1 MRSLLHALGLACTFE
16 AVWWELELARAAV
29 LVDFQVA
36 QPPPLPADARQCTQ
50 VLIEHTF
57 GNSFGAPAIA
67 NYTPPTDCGDVGS
80 WAGISLNLTVTSNGT
95 QFDRLGIFTFQNTE
109 IWRTSTPEPTRGDG
123 IIWTYLKDVTRFIPL
138 FSSPGE
144 FIFELDNLLQEGLD
158 GQYAS
163 TVSATFF
170 ASSPEHPA
178 AKKADLILPISAN
191 SGSSPDD
198 NAPSVPPA
206 TSLNVTFPKNTIE
219 VYAELFASGNGNEEF
234 WYFNTANEF
243 LGELPDGTTFGD
255 GPFREVRLLI
265 DGVLAGV
272 AFPYAVIFTGG
283 IVPTAWR
290 PITSYGA
297 IDLPTYVLDLTPFA
311 PLLADGGPHNFTL
324 DVASAESD
332 HAINANWFVSGLVQ
346 VVTDP
351 NSEAQTTGN
360 ITLYDAQP
368 FAVTQTTGSVGED
381 GDVNVT
387 VSASRSVRIEAT
399 VVSGSG
405 GVNNVVV
412 RQQLEYSN
420 TQNYFQDAAVQNV
433 FQVSNG
439 MVSSTHNGIPAV
451 IDTFSYPFNINFTV
465 LNSDGSQI
473 SAFFDHGYDR
483 TLLPAPF
490 LLGSTIAE
498 RQLAGGFFTIAST
511 GNTGNGTSNNTLAYA
526 DTQGNTFTRSV
537 DAALN
542 VVVRDVQGGSLAP
555 APDPALIGG
564 EEGEQGGEQR
574 VFVGE
579 AVRFP
584 GVKLKAS
591 SGNGDAQSA

>member
-1 MRSLLHALGLACTFE
+1 MQFRRTFSSLVSLGVGITTLLVAH
-16 AVWWELELARAAV
+16 VHDVHAAV

-36 QPPPLPADARQCTQ
+36 QPPPVPQDAKQCTQ

-57 GNSFGAPAIA
+57 GNSFGSPAIA
-67 NYTPPTDCGDVGS
+67 NFTPPTDCGDVGS

-95 QFDRLGIFTFQNTE
+95 QFDRLGIITFQNAE

-123 IIWTYLKDVTRFIPL
+123 IIWTYLKDVTRYIPL

-144 FIFELDNLLQEGLD
+144 FIFELDNLLETGLD

-163 TVSATFF
+163 TVSVTFF
-170 ASSPEHPA
+170 ASSAEHQP
-178 AKKADLILPISAN
+178 AKKADLILPISAQ

-243 LGELPDGTTFGD
+243 LDDLPDGTTFGD

-265 DGVLAGV
+265 DGMLAGV

-297 IDLPTYVLDLTPFA
+297 LDLPTYFLDLTPFA
-311 PLLADGGPHNFTL
+311 PLLADGQPHSISL

-351 NSEAQTTGN
+351 NSSGQTTGN
-360 ITLYDAQP
+360 ITVYDVQP
-368 FAVTQTTGSVGED
+368 FATTQTNGNVGQN

-387 VSASRSVRIEAT
+387 VSASHPVHIEAT
-399 VVSGSG
+399 IVSGSG
-405 GVNNVVV
+405 DVNKVVV
-412 RQQLEYSN
+412 RQDMAYSN
-420 TQNYFQDAAVQNV
+420 TQNYLQNTSIQNV
-433 FQVSNG
+433 FQLSNG
-439 MVSSTHNGIPAV
+439 SVSSTHNGVPAV
-451 IDTFSYPFNINFTV
+451 TDKFSFPFNINFTI
-465 LNSDGSQI
+465 LNPDGSQI
-473 SAFFDHGYDR
+473 EAIFDHSYDR
-483 TLLPAPF
+483 TSQPAPF
-490 LLGSTIAE
+490 LLGSTITE
-498 RQLAGGFFTIAST
+498 HQLASGFFTIASS
-511 GNTGNGTSNNTLAYA
+511 GNTGNGTSNNTLTYA
-526 DTQGNTFTRSV
+526 DTEGNTFDREV
-537 DAALN
+537 DAVNN
-542 VVVRDVQGGSLAP
+542 VIVSDHQGGSLAP
-555 APDPALIGG
+555 SPAGVALGAQEDADRDGG
-564 EEGEQGGEQR
+564 VE
-574 VFVGE
+574 FVG
-579 AVRFP
+579 ASVRFP
-584 GVKLKAS
+584 GRVHGA
-591 SGNGDAQSA
+591 